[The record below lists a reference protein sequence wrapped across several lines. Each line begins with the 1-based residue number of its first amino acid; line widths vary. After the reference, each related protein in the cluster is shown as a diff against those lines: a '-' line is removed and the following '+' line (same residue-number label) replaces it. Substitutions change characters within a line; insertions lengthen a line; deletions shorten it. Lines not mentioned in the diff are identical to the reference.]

1 MQPAKEQII
10 DQILVMDAQDGN
22 AGAMEG
28 LVKRWQKRL
37 WHHVYRLT
45 QNIEASWDITQQ
57 SWLEIIKGL
66 RRLDDPACF
75 KAWIYRIATNK
86 AIDWIKKSNITK
98 QISIEEIQEPQQHE
112 RRDMGVKELLKK
124 LDVKK
129 QAILSLYY
137 FEQLNVYE
145 ISIALNIPKGT
156 VKSRLYSARNK
167 LKELYEN
174 EYK

>member
-1 MQPAKEQII
+1 
-10 DQILVMDAQDGN
+10 
-22 AGAMEG
+22 
-28 LVKRWQKRL
+28 
-37 WHHVYRLT
+37 
-45 QNIEASWDITQQ
+45 
-57 SWLEIIKGL
+57 
-66 RRLDDPACF
+66 
-75 KAWIYRIATNK
+75 
-86 AIDWIKKSNITK
+86 
-98 QISIEEIQEPQQHE
+98 
-112 RRDMGVKELLKK
+112 

-174 EYK
+174 EYE